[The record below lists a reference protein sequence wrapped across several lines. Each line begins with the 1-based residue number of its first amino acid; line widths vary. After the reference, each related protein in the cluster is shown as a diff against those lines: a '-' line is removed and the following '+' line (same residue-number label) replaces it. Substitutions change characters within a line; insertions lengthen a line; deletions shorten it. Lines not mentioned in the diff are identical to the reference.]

1 MEEEKRLYL
10 FFYFYYISKC
20 LSSLPFS
27 CRYYRANSVR
37 FPTQPCEGV
46 CSLNHYCAIT
56 RIDYREYR
64 QCLETAASALAS
76 TTRSVKG
83 DMNNK
88 ILLLLIAFIQ
98 LLLHQQFVLTQI
110 LSSAIHLKL
119 SLVKGW
125 KTFVSH
131 FRLMHFNSQQVC

>member
-1 MEEEKRLYL
+1 M
-10 FFYFYYISKC
+10 
-20 LSSLPFS
+20 
-27 CRYYRANSVR
+27 R

-76 TTRSVKG
+76 RTRSVKD

-88 ILLLLIAFIQ
+88 VLLLLIALIQ
-98 LLLHQQFVLTQI
+98 LLFHQRFVLTQI
-110 LSSAIHLKL
+110 FSSAIYIKL
-119 SLVKGW
+119 SFVQGW
-125 KTFVSH
+125 KSLVSN
-131 FRLMHFNSQQVC
+131 FPLMHFNSQQVC